1 VTSTPVASTGC
12 VSISGAARAN
22 LQEKTMQTFRTAAP
36 ISAVLDIPAG
46 RVRFV
51 AADRADITVEVLPA
65 DASKSRDVKAAE
77 QTKVEYADGV
87 LRILASAKNQYF
99 RSSGSI
105 DVSVQLPADSTIE
118 GKAAAAEF
126 RAVGRFGAVAFDG
139 AYGTIEVD
147 EAASV
152 RLTALAGDVSVNRL
166 HGPAEITTSKGDIRI
181 AEAHQGAVVLR
192 TQSGDVS
199 IDAAHGVSASL
210 DAGTTLG
217 RIANSLKNAD
227 GHADL
232 AIQATTAHGD
242 IVARSL

>member
-1 VTSTPVASTGC
+1 MHQFDTPT
-12 VSISGAARAN
+12 
-22 LQEKTMQTFRTAAP
+22 P

-46 RVRFV
+46 RVRFI
-51 AADRADITVEVLPA
+51 AADRADTTVEVRPA
-65 DASKSRDVKAAE
+65 NASKSRDVKAAE
-77 QTKVEYADGV
+77 QTTVEYADGV
-87 LRILASAKNQYF
+87 LRIEASAKNEYF

-105 DVSVQLPADSTIE
+105 DVTVQVPAGSAIA

-126 RAVGRFGAVAFDG
+126 RAVGRFGDVTFDG

-166 HGPAEITTSKGDIRI
+166 DGPAEITTSKGDIRI
-181 AEAHQGAVVLR
+181 AEAHSGAVVLR

-199 IDAAHGVSASL
+199 INAAHGVSASL

-217 RIANSLKNAD
+217 RIDNALKND
-227 GHADL
+227 GAAPDL
-232 AIQATTAHGD
+232 AIQATTSHGD
-242 IVARSL
+242 IVALSL